1 MDATHGSLV
10 NLNALG
16 IIISRMRVD
25 VVSLKVIAINK
36 ASLSRMDVAVSVS
49 VKSWLSK
56 IGGKSRI
63 SHQSTS
69 LFQLLDFS
77 SNTVA
82 LSLSEYDFFLGLSGW
97 RLSGLLSRLSFTRLF
112 G

>member
-16 IIISRMRVD
+16 IVVSRVRVD
-25 VVSLKVIAINK
+25 VVSLKVISINK

-49 VKSWLSK
+49 VKGWLSK

-63 SHQSTS
+63 SHQSAF
-69 LFQLLDFS
+69 LFQL
-77 SNTVA
+77 
-82 LSLSEYDFFLGLSGW
+82 
-97 RLSGLLSRLSFTRLF
+97 
-112 G
+112 

>member
-16 IIISRMRVD
+16 IVVSRMRVD
-25 VVSLKVIAINK
+25 VVSLKVISINK
-36 ASLSRMDVAVSVS
+36 ASLSRMDVAVSVG
-49 VKSWLSK
+49 VKGWLSK

-63 SHQSTS
+63 SHQSAS

-77 SNTVA
+77 SNTVT
-82 LSLSEYDFFLGLSGW
+82 LSLSEYNFFLGLFGW
-97 RLSGLLSRLSFTRLF
+97 
-112 G
+112 

>member
-16 IIISRMRVD
+16 IVVSRVRVY
-25 VVSLKVIAINK
+25 VVSLKIISINK
-36 ASLSRMDVAVSVS
+36 ASLSRMDVAVSVG
-49 VKSWLSK
+49 VEGWLSK
-56 IGGKSRI
+56 IGGKSRV

-77 SNTVA
+77 SNTVT
-82 LSLSEYDFFLGLSGW
+82 LSLSEYNFFLELLGW
-97 RLSGLLSRLSFTRLF
+97 RLSGLLSRLSFA
-112 G
+112 